1 MKVTFN
7 TSDLIGALEKV
18 QRAAQTKVTSNTN
31 NGFFI
36 ACDGEKAEFQ
46 ANDYSIGISTFCEA
60 SIEEKGIVVISA
72 PQLLST
78 IKMMPS
84 GPVVMEQK
92 KGETTVYFKA
102 GRYTAKFPT
111 RENDDFPTVSEI
123 DHAYHADVR
132 CKDLME
138 LVNQVSF
145 ATSTDSKNPLFTG
158 VLCEIKEN
166 TFTMVGTNSHRLAV
180 KEITL
185 DKPAAGTGRFICP
198 SYVLLELIRML
209 PQDDEATVEI
219 SWASKHVAFSFG
231 ETYFVSNLINGEY
244 PDYKRV
250 FPENFDLHATLDLKE
265 FEEAVRFVSPISRD
279 MSYKTINF
287 EFGEGQLK
295 AYEEDPEIGRS
306 ETTIPAELDGDDVKI
321 TFNCIY
327 IEDIIKHS
335 KGNKIYLHIKK
346 SGPML
351 VEQEEDKA
359 YRYVVT
365 PMRGR

>member
-7 TSDLIGALEKV
+7 TSDLIRALEKV

-111 RENDDFPTVSEI
+111 RENEDFPTVSEI

-132 CKDLME
+132 CKDLTE

-145 ATSTDSKNPLFTG
+145 ATSTDSKNPIFTG
-158 VLCEIKEN
+158 ILCEIKEN

-244 PDYKRV
+244 PDY
-250 FPENFDLHATLDLKE
+250 
-265 FEEAVRFVSPISRD
+265 I
-279 MSYKTINF
+279 
-287 EFGEGQLK
+287 
-295 AYEEDPEIGRS
+295 
-306 ETTIPAELDGDDVKI
+306 
-321 TFNCIY
+321 
-327 IEDIIKHS
+327 
-335 KGNKIYLHIKK
+335 
-346 SGPML
+346 
-351 VEQEEDKA
+351 
-359 YRYVVT
+359 
-365 PMRGR
+365 

>member
-1 MKVTFN
+1 MKVTFH
-7 TSDLIGALEKV
+7 SQDLSRALEKV

-60 SIEEKGIVVISA
+60 SIEEKGIVVIAA

-78 IKMMPS
+78 IKMMPQ

-102 GRYTAKFPT
+102 GQYTAKFPT
-111 RENDDFPTVSEI
+111 RENEEFPTVSEI
-123 DHAYHADVR
+123 DHTYHAHIK

-138 LVNQVSF
+138 IVNQVSF
-145 ATSTDSKNPLFTG
+145 SASTDSKNPIFTG
-158 VLCEIKEN
+158 ILCEITEN
-166 TFTMVGTNSHRLAV
+166 TFTVVGTNSHRLAV

-185 DKPAAGTGRFICP
+185 DEPASGSGRFICP
-198 SYVLLELIRML
+198 SYVLQEVVRMF
-209 PQDDEATVEI
+209 PAEEDAMVEI

-250 FPENFDLHATLDLKE
+250 FPQNFDLHATLDLKE

-287 EFGEGQLK
+287 EFAQGQLK

-306 ETTIPAELDGDDVKI
+306 ETTIPAEFDGDDVKI

-335 KGNKIYLHIKK
+335 KGEKIYLHIKK

-359 YRYVVT
+359 YRYIVT